1 MTELLQPMMVGPVL
15 PATILLGVL
24 LVWSLLTITVGVG
37 FDLHTPFHGHFES
50 ISHAFWEAIGSVAIV
65 PMKWLNLRNMPF
77 MLWIGIFAIVWWSTS
92 IGIWMTIDDRFLSE
106 PNATPHW
113 IVTLLLIVRNL
124 AIALPLTKLIT
135 QPMRG
140 WFLTSSFE
148 SKSLIG
154 QEAEISSYDASPENG
169 QVKFKTD
176 GAPLLL
182 NVRTDGPHLAKGT
195 RVWIT
200 HYDSVKRLYIVSP
213 TTTAAS
219 FSTPE

>member
-1 MTELLQPMMVGPVL
+1 
-15 PATILLGVL
+15 
-24 LVWSLLTITVGVG
+24 
-37 FDLHTPFHGHFES
+37 
-50 ISHAFWEAIGSVAIV
+50 
-65 PMKWLNLRNMPF
+65 
-77 MLWIGIFAIVWWSTS
+77 
-92 IGIWMTIDDRFLSE
+92 MTIDDRFLSE

-113 IVTLLLIVRNL
+113 LVTLLLIVRNL
-124 AIALPLTKLIT
+124 VIALPLTKFVT

-140 WFLTSSFE
+140 WFQTGSFE

-154 QEAEISSYDASPENG
+154 QEAEISSYDASPDNG
-169 QVKFKTD
+169 QVKFKTE

-213 TTTAAS
+213 TTAAAS

>member
-1 MTELLQPMMVGPVL
+1 MFELLQPLVVGPVL

-24 LVWSLLTITVGVG
+24 MIWSLLTITVGVG
-37 FDLHTPFHGHFES
+37 FDLQTPLHGHFES
-50 ISHAFWEAIGSVAIV
+50 VSHAFWEAIGSVAMV

-77 MLWIGIFAIVWWSTS
+77 MLWIGIFAIIWWCTS
-92 IGIWMTIDDRFLSE
+92 VGLWMSIDDRFFMESL
-106 PNATPHW
+106 ATPHW
-113 IVTLLLIVRNL
+113 LVTLLLVIRNL
-124 AIALPLTKLIT
+124 GIALPLTKLAT
-135 QPMRG
+135 QPLRG
-140 WFLTSSFE
+140 WFQTNSFE

-154 QEAEISSYDASPENG
+154 KEAEISSYDAGPDNG

-200 HYDSVKRLYIVSP
+200 HYDSVKRRYIVSP

-219 FSTPE
+219 FSSPE